1 MTELPFKGVCEG
13 VTTRTQHASP
23 DQLHQHLQVCENFI
37 EAVLLFPVSFGVSF
51 CFDFRGEGLNFLEML
66 MFVGASL
73 EMNIF
78 IDL

>member
-23 DQLHQHLQVCENFI
+23 DQLHQHLQVCENFL
-37 EAVLLFPVSFGVSF
+37 EAVVLFSVQFGVCF
-51 CFDFRGEGLNFLEML
+51 CFDFRGEDRNFVEML
-66 MFVGASL
+66 VLVGASL

-78 IDL
+78 

>member
-23 DQLHQHLQVCENFI
+23 DQLHQHLQVRE
-37 EAVLLFPVSFGVSF
+37 
-51 CFDFRGEGLNFLEML
+51 NFLEAALLFLFRLESVSVLIIDFRREDRNFMEML
-66 MFVGASL
+66 VFVGASL

-78 IDL
+78 